1 MPYFFSFFD
10 IGRQAALTCYIP
22 TSDTSCFRC
31 GSGIKKTVS
40 LYFGFFFFF
49 LSFLHWA
56 EHEAVTMQPLQI
68 SAPGTVPMH
77 FSVSLLLSRLL
88 LLHPPPPPS
97 PPPSASCK
105 PVSIWLK
112 GGLTHSF
119 TAMQPHHQS
128 SSQWQASTPHS
139 QQPFNPFYQTHPSSV
154 TTLSMVCCLGGSRI
168 HLFMHVFPEEIMS
181 MKEFMHFTAAAVQT
195 V

>member
-40 LYFGFFFFF
+40 LYFGFFFSFS
-49 LSFLHWA
+49 LSCTGLN
-56 EHEAVTMQPLQI
+56 MKLLQCSRYRFQHRGQFPCI
-68 SAPGTVPMH
+68 S
-77 FSVSLLLSRLL
+77 LSPSFCPASSSC
-88 LLHPPPPPS
+88 PPPPPS

>member
-88 LLHPPPPPS
+88 LLHPPPFPS
-97 PPPSASCK
+97 PICLLQAC
-105 PVSIWLK
+105 VY
-112 GGLTHSF
+112 LTEGRADSLVYSN
-119 TAMQPHHQS
+119 AAS
-128 SSQWQASTPHS
+128 SSVFITVTSL
-139 QQPFNPFYQTHPSSV
+139 NPT
-154 TTLSMVCCLGGSRI
+154 
-168 HLFMHVFPEEIMS
+168 FPAT
-181 MKEFMHFTAAAVQT
+181 F
-195 V
+195 

>member
-1 MPYFFSFFD
+1 MWVRYKKDSLPLFWIFFSFS
-10 IGRQAALTCYIP
+10 L
-22 TSDTSCFRC
+22 SCTELNMKLLQCSRYRFQHRGQFPC
-31 GSGIKKTVS
+31 IS
-40 LYFGFFFFF
+40 LSP
-49 LSFLHWA
+49 SFCPA
-56 EHEAVTMQPLQI
+56 SSSCT
-68 SAPGTVPMH
+68 
-77 FSVSLLLSRLL
+77 
-88 LLHPPPPPS
+88 PPS

-105 PVSIWLK
+105 PVSVWLK

-128 SSQWQASTPHS
+128 SSQWQASTLHS

-181 MKEFMHFTAAAVQT
+181 MKEFMYFTAAAVQT